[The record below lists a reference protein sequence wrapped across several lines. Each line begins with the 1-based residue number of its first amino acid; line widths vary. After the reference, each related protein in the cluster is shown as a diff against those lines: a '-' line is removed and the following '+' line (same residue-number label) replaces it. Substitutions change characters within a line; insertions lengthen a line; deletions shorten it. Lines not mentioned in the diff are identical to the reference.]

1 MTLVELTRKWKDGIL
16 TDEEVIKE
24 YKGIDIYVP
33 EEIDGEYFYTRGDDK
48 SWLDVTT
55 DNYLT
60 RKERIKFKRKVGAI

>member
-1 MTLVELTRKWKDGIL
+1 MTLVELTRKWKDETL
-16 TDEEVIKE
+16 TDEEVIQE
-24 YKGIDIYVP
+24 YENIDIYVP
-33 EEIDGEYFYTRGDDK
+33 EEIDGEYFYTRGDDN